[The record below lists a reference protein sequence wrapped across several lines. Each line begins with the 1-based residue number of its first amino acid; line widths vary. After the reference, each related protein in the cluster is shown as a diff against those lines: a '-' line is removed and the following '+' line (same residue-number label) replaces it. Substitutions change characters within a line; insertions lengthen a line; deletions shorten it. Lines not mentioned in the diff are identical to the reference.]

1 MIIAQKEH
9 KLALL
14 KRENDLLMSER
25 VVLSR
30 DLGCL
35 KEENSRMH
43 LENQDTFHETE
54 GLLKQLE
61 DISGKLAS

>member
-1 MIIAQKEH
+1 M
-9 KLALL
+9 